1 MTIQDQINNVYE
13 QMIYLCEYRGEL
25 DPESNAKI
33 EAKLS
38 ELQDELQVLEYERCQ
53 EVIDFSCDLQYFYN
67 TLVDFSADS
76 CIIVPMM
83 INKEIVLK
91 FSIVDLCSDL
101 MWVGLLFGICYLF
114 VWSV

>member
-33 EAKLS
+33 EAQLS

-53 EVIDFSCDLQYFYN
+53 EVIEFSCDL
-67 TLVDFSADS
+67 
-76 CIIVPMM
+76 
-83 INKEIVLK
+83 
-91 FSIVDLCSDL
+91 
-101 MWVGLLFGICYLF
+101 
-114 VWSV
+114 

>member
-13 QMIYLCEYRGEL
+13 QMIYLCEVRGEL

-53 EVIDFSCDLQYFYN
+53 EVIDFSCDL
-67 TLVDFSADS
+67 
-76 CIIVPMM
+76 
-83 INKEIVLK
+83 
-91 FSIVDLCSDL
+91 
-101 MWVGLLFGICYLF
+101 
-114 VWSV
+114 

>member
-33 EAKLS
+33 EAQLS
-38 ELQDELQVLEYERCQ
+38 ELQDELQVLQYEQ
-53 EVIDFSCDLQYFYN
+53 DMAVIDFSCDLQYFYN
-67 TLVDFSADS
+67 TLVDFCPVI
-76 CIIVPMM
+76 CIMDYMM
-83 INKEIVLK
+83 MNKEIVLK
-91 FSIVDLCSDL
+91 FSIVDLLSDL
-101 MWVGLLFGICYLF
+101 MTIAFLFGFCYLF